1 MDLRYVSWD
10 STSPTNPIDLFVK
23 YEDFLK
29 SSKYTASL
37 PWIRYSAFTDATLLR
52 YYFWSRHILFSE
64 RWLSWKHCIVVF
76 VAFFMWNALS
86 LWILYVTAWLAHFE
100 NSKWISAPV
109 QTMMSLSSSGQHF
122 LLNEFQH
129 KSKRGSWYIINYY
142 FECTIFLNLPI
153 EEVSQVWKADKE
165 LEAGTTL
172 TDFDSLGSS
181 VESSLLLLSLSG
193 TPSSFGR
200 CNFIFFLFEFL

>member
-1 MDLRYVSWD
+1 MFSRHRRFYEIRGKYFVCSDRWIWDRCGWD

-52 YYFWSRHILFSE
+52 YYFWSHHIFSSE

-109 QTMMSLSSSGQHF
+109 QTMMTLCHPLVSISFWMSFNISPREGADI
-122 LLNEFQH
+122 LL
-129 KSKRGSWYIINYY
+129 I
-142 FECTIFLNLPI
+142 TILNALY
-153 EEVSQVWKADKE
+153 S
-165 LEAGTTL
+165 
-172 TDFDSLGSS
+172 
-181 VESSLLLLSLSG
+181 
-193 TPSSFGR
+193 
-200 CNFIFFLFEFL
+200 

>member
-1 MDLRYVSWD
+1 MFSRHRRFYEITGKYFVCSDRWIWDRCGWD

-23 YEDFLK
+23 YEDFLE

-52 YYFWSRHILFSE
+52 YYFWSHHIFSSE

-100 NSKWISAPV
+100 NSKWISAHV
-109 QTMMSLSSSGQHF
+109 QTMMTLCHPLVSISFWMSFNISPREGADI
-122 LLNEFQH
+122 LL
-129 KSKRGSWYIINYY
+129 I
-142 FECTIFLNLPI
+142 TILNALY
-153 EEVSQVWKADKE
+153 S
-165 LEAGTTL
+165 
-172 TDFDSLGSS
+172 
-181 VESSLLLLSLSG
+181 
-193 TPSSFGR
+193 
-200 CNFIFFLFEFL
+200 

>member
-1 MDLRYVSWD
+1 MDLRWVWVGLD
-10 STSPTNPIDLFVK
+10 KPDKLHNVFDQIDLFVK
-23 YEDFLK
+23 YEDFLE

-52 YYFWSRHILFSE
+52 YYFWSHHIYFSE

-109 QTMMSLSSSGQHF
+109 QTMMTLCHP
-122 LLNEFQH
+122 L
-129 KSKRGSWYIINYY
+129 
-142 FECTIFLNLPI
+142 
-153 EEVSQVWKADKE
+153 VSISFWMSFNISPKE
-165 LEAGTTL
+165 GA
-172 TDFDSLGSS
+172 
-181 VESSLLLLSLSG
+181 V
-193 TPSSFGR
+193 
-200 CNFIFFLFEFL
+200 IFFMTILNIPCS

>member
-1 MDLRYVSWD
+1 MFSRHRRFYEITGKYFVCSDRWIWDRCWWD

-23 YEDFLK
+23 YEDFLE

-52 YYFWSRHILFSE
+52 YYFWSHHIYFSE

-109 QTMMSLSSSGQHF
+109 QTMMTLCHPLVSISFWMSFNISPKEGAV
-122 LLNEFQH
+122 
-129 KSKRGSWYIINYY
+129 
-142 FECTIFLNLPI
+142 IFLMAILNVPF
-153 EEVSQVWKADKE
+153 S
-165 LEAGTTL
+165 
-172 TDFDSLGSS
+172 
-181 VESSLLLLSLSG
+181 
-193 TPSSFGR
+193 
-200 CNFIFFLFEFL
+200 

>member
-1 MDLRYVSWD
+1 MFSRHRRFYEITGKYFVCSDRWIWDRCGWD

-52 YYFWSRHILFSE
+52 YYFWSHHIFSSE

-86 LWILYVTAWLAHFE
+86 LWILYVTAWLA
-100 NSKWISAPV
+100 
-109 QTMMSLSSSGQHF
+109 
-122 LLNEFQH
+122 
-129 KSKRGSWYIINYY
+129 Y
-142 FECTIFLNLPI
+142 FEKGWLAIPKLKP
-153 EEVSQVWKADKE
+153 
-165 LEAGTTL
+165 
-172 TDFDSLGSS
+172 
-181 VESSLLLLSLSG
+181 LSL
-193 TPSSFGR
+193 
-200 CNFIFFLFEFL
+200 FISLFYHC